1 MLILYILLVA
11 YILAVNFYAVLL
23 VKQLRDERRALEV
36 QRQAQPLSLHSVSPS
51 GLSSGSQSGSPSG
64 LSSGSPS
71 DAPFPDKPPQKY
83 VGKLCITGALGGAI
97 AVYTCM
103 FLFKFERSN
112 LFLMVLMPLLG
123 VLNVYLFVL
132 LFRSGFSF
140 LLIR

>member
-1 MLILYILLVA
+1 MLILYILLIA

-23 VKQLRDERRALEV
+23 VKQLRDERQALEV
-36 QRQAQPLSLHSVSPS
+36 QRQAQPLISHSVSS
-51 GLSSGSQSGSPSG
+51 
-64 LSSGSPS
+64 S
-71 DAPFPDKPPQKY
+71 DAPMSDKPPQKY

-103 FLFKFERSN
+103 FLFKFERNN